1 MSKILV
7 TGATGYVGGRLIPQL
22 LEHGH
27 AVRVL
32 TRDAERVAARPWSEQ
47 VEIVEGD
54 LLRPETL
61 EPALAGIE
69 VAYYLVHSMESGSDF
84 AERDRQA
91 AENFV
96 QAVKQGEGALRH
108 VIYLGG
114 LLPQDEQKR
123 SGHLI
128 SRAETGEILRE
139 ALPVTEFR
147 AGPIIGS
154 GSASFEMVRYL
165 TERLPIM
172 VTPKWVRN
180 EVEPIAIRDVLAY
193 LIASADREAMGVVEI
208 GGGALTFKE
217 MMKEYAKVRGLPR
230 VIIPTPVLAPKL
242 AALWVGLVTPIS
254 NRLAV
259 PLVQGVVA
267 SLTVRD
273 RRSDELF
280 PSIQPMDYQQAVEL
294 AIKRMASHDIETRW
308 SDALREGRDLHLEDS
323 RGMIREVRSREVSVP
338 SERVF
343 EVVSSLGGDR
353 GWLVWGWAWKLRG
366 LMDQFVGGPGL
377 RRGRRD
383 PQHLLPGEAL
393 DFWRVE
399 AVERP
404 TLLRLRAEMK
414 VPGLAWLQFEVEPRD
429 AGGSRLIQTAIFA
442 PKGFFGALYWYGLY
456 PIHRLIFTAMV
467 HAIAREAER
476 EDVSAVAVEGSD

>member
-1 MSKILV
+1 MTNILV
-7 TGATGYVGGRLIPQL
+7 TGATGYVGGRLIPIL

-27 AVRVL
+27 RVRVL
-32 TRDAERVAARPWSEQ
+32 VRDAERVAYRPWSSQ

-54 LLRPETL
+54 LLEVSTL
-61 EPALAGIE
+61 EPAIAGVH
-69 VAYYLVHSMESGSDF
+69 VAFYLVHSMESGRDF
-84 AERDRQA
+84 AAKDRQA
-91 AENFV
+91 ADNFV
-96 QAVKQGEGALRH
+96 AAVEQFGQDVRH
-108 VIYLGG
+108 VVYLGG
-114 LLPQDEQKR
+114 LLPQGENQR

-128 SRAETGEILRE
+128 SRAETGEILR
-139 ALPVTEFR
+139 ASLPVTEFR

-180 EVEPIAIRDVLAY
+180 EVEPIAIRDVLSY
-193 LIASADREAMGVVEI
+193 LSASVDREPMDIVEI
-208 GGGALTFKE
+208 GGGALTFKQ
-217 MMKEYAKVRGLPR
+217 MMQQYAKVRGLPR

-267 SLTVRD
+267 SLTVHD
-273 RRSDELF
+273 RRAKDLF
-280 PSIQPMDYQQAVEL
+280 PQIKPIDYQTAVGY
-294 AIKRMASHDIETRW
+294 AIKRMAGHEIETRW
-308 SDALREGRDLHLEDS
+308 SDALRDGRDLHLEDS
-323 RGMIREVRSREVSVP
+323 RGMIREMRLREVDVSA
-338 SERVF
+338 ERVF
-343 EVVSSLGGDR
+343 DVVISLGGDR
-353 GWLVWGWAWKLRG
+353 GWLVWKWAWKLRG
-366 LMDQFVGGPGL
+366 LMDQLVGGPGL

-383 PQHLLPGEAL
+383 PEHVLPGEAV

-414 VPGLAWLQFEVEPRD
+414 VPGLAWLQFEVEPQ
-429 AGGSRLIQTAIFA
+429 GESKSRLIQTAIFA

-467 HAIAREAER
+467 NAIAREAEKQSPL
-476 EDVSAVAVEGSD
+476 EVTA